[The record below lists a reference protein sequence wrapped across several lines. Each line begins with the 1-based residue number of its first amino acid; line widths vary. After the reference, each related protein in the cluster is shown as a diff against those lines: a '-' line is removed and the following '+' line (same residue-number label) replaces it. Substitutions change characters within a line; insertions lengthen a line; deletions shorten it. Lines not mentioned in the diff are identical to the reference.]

1 MKNISSMAPSFYMKM
16 KTIQCLKVKAYFLY
30 FQVGELNYVKVIK
43 CCISL
48 KKNKYIPNFPSCNAV
63 V

>member
-1 MKNISSMAPSFYMKM
+1 M